1 MKIEVISGFRL
12 RVALI
17 AFLVMPFVII
27 GCTKSAD
34 NSSDDSA
41 TIADAVVLDDAGR
54 LLGAVRFPTSCS
66 EDAQPH
72 LERGMALLHHMTY
85 VASKK
90 AFLEAATID
99 PECAIAYW
107 GAAMTNVHP
116 LWPDTILPE
125 ALVAGQ
131 ELLDKATI
139 AGHTSARE
147 RGYIDALQAYYR
159 ESNQGE
165 PGRLAAF
172 LSGWTS
178 VYESNPDDLEANL
191 FYALALVATATPG
204 DKTFANQQQAGAI
217 AEHVKAKIPQHP
229 GAHHYIIHAYDSP
242 LLAEKALETA
252 RHYDDV
258 APENSHA
265 LHMTTHITTR
275 RGLWSE
281 SANFNRRAADAA
293 TERLPN
299 GEVSMHYLHAL
310 DYLAYAYLQQAKD
323 NEANEVLLE
332 MTSLDAPFQN
342 HAANAYAFAAVP
354 ARLTLDRHDW
364 SAAAEV
370 ESRHPEGIRWD
381 QYPHLTAIAEFARA
395 LGAAK
400 KGDYATAREAISELT
415 VLQEQA
421 TELDMAYD
429 WGSQVAIQIA
439 AAEAWIA
446 FGQSDIEA
454 ALEQMRH
461 AAEMEADTVKNPVTP
476 GVVLPA
482 RELYGDMLLETGS
495 YAKAS
500 AEYLAVLERS
510 PNRFYS
516 LFGAGRAAELG
527 GDTDAAAKYYQLLLD
542 NCPDATNE
550 RPQLAHARDFFG

>member
-1 MKIEVISGFRL
+1 MEHMSKSELRAVISL
-12 RVALI
+12 LLVIPLLI
-17 AFLVMPFVII
+17 V
-27 GCTKSAD
+27 GCTKPAGESH
-34 NSSDDSA
+34 DDPV

-54 LLGAVRFPTSCS
+54 LLGAVRFPTSCTA
-66 EDAQPH
+66 DAQPH

-85 VASKK
+85 IASKR
-90 AFLEAATID
+90 AFLEATTID

-116 LWPDTILPE
+116 LWPDTILPD
-125 ALVAGQ
+125 ALISGQ
-131 ELLDKATI
+131 ELLDKATL
-139 AGHTSARE
+139 AEHTSARE

-165 PGRLAAF
+165 SGRLQAF
-172 LSGWTS
+172 LGGWTK
-178 VYESNPDDLEANL
+178 VHEDNPQDLEAGL
-191 FYALALVATATPG
+191 FYSLALVATAKPG
-204 DKTFANQQQAGAI
+204 DRTFANQKKAGAI
-217 AEHVKAKIPQHP
+217 AEHVKAEIPQHP

-242 LLAEKALETA
+242 LLAESALETA

-281 SANFNRRAADAA
+281 SATFNRRAADAA
-293 TERLPN
+293 TDRLPN

-310 DYLAYAYLQQAKD
+310 DYLAYAYLQQAQD
-323 NEANEVLLE
+323 GEANEVLVEL
-332 MTSLDAPFQN
+332 TSLDAPFQD

-354 ARLTLDRHDW
+354 ARLSLDRHDW

-370 ESRHPEGIRWD
+370 KSRWPEGIRWE
-381 QYPHLTAIAEFARA
+381 QYPHLIAIPEFARA

-400 KGDYATAREAISELT
+400 QGDYATAEEAISELT

-421 TELDMAYD
+421 EELDMAYD

-446 FGQSDIEA
+446 FGQSNIES
-454 ALEQMRH
+454 ALERMRQ
-461 AAEMEADTVKNPVTP
+461 AAEMEANTVKNPVTP

-500 AEYLAVLERS
+500 EEYLAVLARS

-516 LFGAGRAAELG
+516 LFGAGSRSAELG

-542 NCPDATNE
+542 NCPAATDE
-550 RPQLAHARDFFG
+550 RPQLAHARDFLG